1 MTDAQSAKPSFRA
14 APRSTPLFAGKTVPR
29 SFYRRD
35 SATVAPEL
43 LNKVLLGMD
52 GRAGRIVEVE
62 AYGGALD
69 PAAHSYRGQTP
80 RNAVMFGQAGRMYV
94 YFTYGMHWCCNAV
107 CGEGDGLA
115 VLIRA
120 LEPLT
125 GLPQMRSAR
134 PRVRN
139 DRDLCNGPAKLTQA
153 LGITGT
159 HNGIDLVS
167 GRDGFT
173 ILDDGVA
180 PPSSPVCSVRI
191 GISKAADIP
200 WRWYVPGNV
209 NVSR

>member
-1 MTDAQSAKPSFRA
+1 
-14 APRSTPLFAGKTVPR
+14 
-29 SFYRRD
+29 
-35 SATVAPEL
+35 
-43 LNKVLLGMD
+43 
-52 GRAGRIVEVE
+52 
-62 AYGGALD
+62 
-69 PAAHSYRGQTP
+69 
-80 RNAVMFGQAGRMYV
+80 
-94 YFTYGMHWCCNAV
+94 
-107 CGEGDGLA
+107 
-115 VLIRA
+115 
-120 LEPLT
+120 
-125 GLPQMRSAR
+125 MRSAR